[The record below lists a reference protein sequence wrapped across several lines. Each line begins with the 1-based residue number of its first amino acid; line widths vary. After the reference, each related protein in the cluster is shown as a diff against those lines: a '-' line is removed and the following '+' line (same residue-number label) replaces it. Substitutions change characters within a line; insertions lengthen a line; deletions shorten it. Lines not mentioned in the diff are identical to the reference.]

1 MKDISEL
8 SVSETKLFGAD
19 IIPFRSL
26 VTATYL
32 TKFTAPFVFKHVD
45 IVEDDNKNLLG
56 VLMNTGEFKIDDK
69 VHPIE
74 FLMLER
80 AKIAFKMHANSEI
93 TRKFYHTVAEYLSGI
108 DGDGQFKKNKPLI
121 ETMATTC
128 VATLDFDYTDIF
140 SKKMNSFI
148 SKDATKACA
157 EVIED
162 VARIQILPR
171 SLVFTVNYLVTE
183 KRLLDNS
190 ARIDP
195 KQLVL
200 EPRVGVSLK
209 ERRYFTSS
217 PTDSKTHLHLLAELE
232 KSFKG
237 TK

>member
-8 SVSETKLFGAD
+8 SVNETKLFRAD

-32 TKFTAPFVFKHVD
+32 SKFTAPFMFKHAE

-56 VLMNTGEFKIDDK
+56 VLMNTGEFRIDDK
-69 VHPIE
+69 VYPIE
-74 FLMLER
+74 FLMIER
-80 AKIAFKMHANSEI
+80 NKIAFKMHANSDI
-93 TRKFYHTVAEYLSGI
+93 THKFYHTVADYLSGI

-128 VATLDFDYTDIF
+128 VVTLDFDYTDIF
-140 SKKMNSFI
+140 SKKITSFI
-148 SKDATKACA
+148 NKDATKACTD
-157 EVIED
+157 VIED
-162 VARIQILPR
+162 VARIQILPK
-171 SLVFTVNYLVTE
+171 SLAFTVNYLVTD
-183 KRLLDNS
+183 KRLLES
-190 ARIDP
+190 SVRIDS

-237 TK
+237 SK